1 MSQTPITVTYSLEEV
16 LGEIK
21 QGIKDLNSKI
31 DNNQKD
37 VNTKLETLEKNFDT
51 KLENLETNVN
61 TKLETIQK
69 DLTDLKVEMA
79 EVKTELKG
87 VNKRIDSQEFLNR
100 SIAIG
105 VIVALTSG
113 VIKLFFPNFLNLP
126 H

>member
-16 LGEIK
+16 LGELK
-21 QGIKDLNSKI
+21 QGIQDINGKLDTVQQDLNTKI
-31 DNNQKD
+31 DNNQKE
-37 VNTKLETLEKNFDT
+37 VNTKLETM
-51 KLENLETNVN
+51 
-61 TKLETIQK
+61 QK
-69 DLTDLKVEMA
+69 DLTDLKVEMG

-87 VNKRIDSQEFLNR
+87 MNKRIDSQEFLNR